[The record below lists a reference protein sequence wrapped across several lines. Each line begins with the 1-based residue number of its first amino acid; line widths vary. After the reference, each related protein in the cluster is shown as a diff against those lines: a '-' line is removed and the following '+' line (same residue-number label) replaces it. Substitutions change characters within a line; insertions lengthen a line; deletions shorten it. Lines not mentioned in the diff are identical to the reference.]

1 MSLNCLRVAVQRVR
15 AGSRIVQTAGNAR
28 PYNVAVGKSVTPI
41 SAASYHHHSIRS
53 SDKFQGYPQEL
64 RGTHRCYGEQ
74 CPENKY
80 DPNCIDL
87 RQVATYDEIV
97 DLPNHPEVLLIDVR
111 RPDELAGT
119 GTIPTSINIPLNI
132 VEEELKLAPTEFES
146 KYGRPKPKYDSPII
160 FSCRSGIRAGNA
172 AFIAD
177 TLGFTNVK
185 NYVGSWLDYA
195 EKKGLPLEP
204 AENKFY

>member
-1 MSLNCLRVAVQRVR
+1 MSLNCLRIAAQRVR
-15 AGSRIVQTAGNAR
+15 AGSRIVQNAGNVR
-28 PYNVAVGKSVTPI
+28 SYNVAVGKVTPI
-41 SAASYHHHSIRS
+41 SACYHHHSIRS
-53 SDKFQGYPQEL
+53 SDKFQGYPLEL
-64 RGTHRCYGEQ
+64 RGAHRCYSEQ

-80 DPNCIDL
+80 DPNCIDF

-119 GTIPTSINIPLNI
+119 GTIPTSINIPLDI
-132 VEEELKLAPTEFES
+132 VEEELKLAPKQFES
-146 KYGRPKPKYDSPII
+146 KYGRPKPAYDSPII

-172 AFIAD
+172 AYIAD

-195 EKKGLPLEP
+195 EKNGLPQEP
-204 AENKFY
+204 QENKFY